1 MAVNTGGVAMRR
13 AANCAVVVALAIV
26 LAGCVVQVGAADAF
40 QLELVHPQSDDAGHY
55 VGFAQVTNATIFGTV
70 APAEDVKA
78 ILVNDRAAQLFPGE
92 LTPFGASDGAKS
104 LEFRATVELEPK
116 SKINITVHGVDG
128 ETAHVTLEPNA
139 DAVVGRLRELVKQ
152 HPDSARDRCR
162 LGGALRDSGKL
173 EEAIAEFRESLGQNM
188 SCVST
193 RVSLGL
199 ALVQIGRPEDA
210 LKEFSLAADTVP
222 DFAMAWLNLG
232 LVHARF
238 TRNTAEAVR
247 CFKRYLELEP
257 NSSIAD
263 KVRRYIEANQ

>member
-1 MAVNTGGVAMRR
+1 MAAKTGGVAMRR
-13 AANCAVVVALAIV
+13 AVDHVAVVALVAV
-26 LAGCVVQVGAADAF
+26 LLSCVVQVAAADAF

-55 VGFAQVTNATIFGTV
+55 VGFTQVTNATIFGTV
-70 APAEDVKA
+70 APAENVKE
-78 ILVNDRAAQLFPGE
+78 IVVNDRAAQLFPGE
-92 LTPFGASDGAKS
+92 LVPFGAPDGARS

-116 SKINITVHGVDG
+116 SKINITIRGVDG
-128 ETAHVTLEPNA
+128 ETARVALEPDA
-139 DAVVGRLRELVKQ
+139 DAVIARLRDLVKQ
-152 HPDSARDRCR
+152 NPHSARDRCR

-173 EEAIAEFRESLGQNM
+173 EEAIAEFRESLNENM
-188 SCVST
+188 SCVNT

-210 LKEFSLAADTVP
+210 LKEFTLATDTVP

-238 TRNTAEAVR
+238 TRNTAEAIR

-263 KVRRYIEANQ
+263 KVRRYIEAHQ